1 MRDLACQTFPLV
13 CPACRQVTP
22 EAISLYTVSV
32 ETQPDEARAADGS
45 LVAGRLR
52 CQNPACRRAYP
63 VVDGVPLLVPDLARL
78 LGTEVGQL
86 LDGNL
91 PFSVAAALVEAGDD
105 QAPLPRLW
113 DHLSIYTDAH
123 WGDLTTPP
131 SSPASALWDKLAA
144 RATAPVARAVELGA
158 SVGRGVAELCR
169 GADHAVGVDLH
180 VGAMRRARALLDGA
194 EVVWGRRHLGRHYRP
209 VSTRPAQ
216 LASAKA
222 TFVVGD
228 ALDPPLA
235 PAAFGRVVAFNLI
248 DSLRSPSGLLSVVDG
263 LCAPGGELL
272 LSSPFAWNSQIV
284 DEAERPGG
292 DDPAGWLRARLT
304 TGEGLSAAYTIEDED
319 ELPWSLRR
327 DDRSVTTYR
336 TCYLRARKH

>member
-22 EAISLYTVSV
+22 DAISLYTVAV
-32 ETQPDEARAADGS
+32 EPESDEARGTDGQ
-45 LVAGRLR
+45 LMHGRLR
-52 CQNPACRRAYP
+52 CQNPSCRRAYP
-63 VVDGVPLLVPDLARL
+63 VVDGVPLLVPDLPRL

-113 DHLSIYTDAH
+113 DHLSIYADAH
-123 WGDLTTPP
+123 WGDLTTPATA
-131 SSPASALWDKLAA
+131 PASSLWGKLAA
-144 RATAPVARAVELGA
+144 RAAFPVAQAVELGA
-158 SVGRGVAELCR
+158 SLGRGVAELAC
-169 GADHAVGVDLH
+169 GAQAVVGVDLH

-209 VSTRPAQ
+209 VTTKAGQ
-216 LASAKA
+216 LASSNA

-235 PAAFGRVVAFNLI
+235 PAAFERVVAFNLI
-248 DSLRSPSGLLSVVDG
+248 DSLRSPKGLLSVLDG
-263 LCAPGGELL
+263 LCSKGGELL
-272 LSSPFAWNSQIV
+272 ISSPFAWNSQIV
-284 DEAERPGG
+284 DESERVGG
-292 DDPAGWLRARLT
+292 EDPAGWLRSRIT
-304 TGEGLSAAYTIEDED
+304 SGEGLSAAYTVEDED
-319 ELPWSLRR
+319 ELSWSLRR

-336 TCYLRARKH
+336 TFYIRARKR